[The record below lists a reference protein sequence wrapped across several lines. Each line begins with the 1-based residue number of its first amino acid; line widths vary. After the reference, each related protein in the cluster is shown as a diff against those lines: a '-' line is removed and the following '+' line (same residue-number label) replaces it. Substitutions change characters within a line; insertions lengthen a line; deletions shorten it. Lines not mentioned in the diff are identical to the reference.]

1 MFLALKNVQMAKIT
15 PQVPITPI
23 KKFPQ
28 QNFPFFPLLGKKAI
42 WKTLSHTKF

>member
-1 MFLALKNVQMAKIT
+1 MYLALKNVQMVKIT
-15 PQVPITPI
+15 PKVPTTPI

-28 QNFPFFPLLGKKAI
+28 QNFPFFPLLNAI